1 MGINSRRVSMV
12 CAWVLAALAGQAQ
25 GAVDQA
31 PPAVEFD
38 CERLLVRFDDA
49 ADPKVVGQTLIAAG
63 VVEVVFEYSFVPGL
77 ICVRVEPAAIEDSM
91 KALAASPLVRYVE
104 RDPIVHAQVQDTPYG
119 ITMVN
124 APAAWPTYGKGAGA
138 RVAVLDTGV
147 QFGHPDLP
155 APVLS
160 TSFINGEAV
169 DDFHSHG
176 THVSGTVLALD
187 NDIGVVGVAPEASLM
202 IGKVLAN
209 SGSGSTSGVMAG
221 VDWAATN
228 GANVINMSLGGGGF
242 SQGFLDLAQQVFNAN
257 VVIVASAG
265 NSAVSNPSYPGAYE
279 PIISV
284 VSLTSTGALSS
295 FSNFGPTVDVAAPGS
310 SVRSTIPL
318 ITSEVTWGGT
328 PRSAN
333 ILTGS
338 AIANAS
344 GQVIYCGLGESAADY
359 PASVAGNIAHVR
371 RGAGVSFFDK
381 ADRARDAGAVGVVIS
396 NNVSGNFTGTLNAT
410 FNIPV
415 VAISQADG
423 NTLEAASGVQGSI
436 TIQMAG
442 SGYGNKSGTSM
453 ASPHVAG
460 VAGMLYSIYGSQGVT
475 SAQVRQ
481 AIEQS
486 ATDLGDPGRDDTFG
500 HGLVNVVAAS
510 EYLAGLLNCLAD
522 FNGSGGTPDDADVAE
537 FFTAWNA
544 GETRADV
551 NGSGGT
557 PDDADVT
564 YFFERWNAGC

>member
-1 MGINSRRVSMV
+1 MRTNTARVGVAMG
-12 CAWVLAALAGQAQ
+12 LALAMAVGTAF
-25 GAVDQA
+25 GAVDA
-31 PPAVEFD
+31 TVPGVSYD

-49 ADPKVVGQTLIAAG
+49 ARAKDVGEVMAAAG

-77 ICVRVEPAAIEDSM
+77 VCVRVEPGAIEDAM
-91 KALAASPLVRYVE
+91 KALAASALVRYVE
-104 RDPIVHAQVQDTPYG
+104 RDPIVHAQVQETPYG

-124 APAAWPTYGKGAGA
+124 APAAWPLYGKGAGA

-147 QFGHPDLP
+147 QLGHPDLP
-155 APVLS
+155 APVMA

-169 DDFHSHG
+169 DDYHSHG

-187 NDIGVVGVAPEASLM
+187 NDIGVVGVAPEAGLM

-209 SGSGSTSGVMAG
+209 SGSGPTSGVMAG

-242 SQGFLDLAQQVFNAN
+242 SQGFLDLSQQVFNAN

-265 NSAVSNPSYPGAYE
+265 NSAVSDPSYPGAYE

-284 VSLTSTGALSS
+284 VSLTSSGALSS

-318 ITSEVTWGGT
+318 ITSNVSWSGT

-338 AIANAS
+338 AIAGAS
-344 GQVIYCGLGESAADY
+344 GQIIYCGFGESGVDY

-371 RGAGVSFFDK
+371 RGAGVSFYDK

-396 NNVSGNFTGTLNAT
+396 NNASGNFTGTLNAT

-423 NTLEAASGVQGSI
+423 DALEAASGVQGSI

-460 VAGMLYSIYGSQGVT
+460 VAGMLFSIYGSQGVT

-481 AIEQS
+481 AIEQG

-500 HGLVNVVAAS
+500 HGLVNVVAARD
-510 EYLAGLLNCLAD
+510 YLAGLLSCIAD
-522 FNGSGGTPDDADVAE
+522 FNQSGGTPDDADVAA
-537 FFTAWNA
+537 FFEAWNA
-544 GETRADV
+544 GEIRADV
-551 NGSGGT
+551 NNSGGT
-557 PDDADVT
+557 PDDADVA